1 MDYLTNHYK
10 FKAEQLQERYEF
22 LKYQLKIIT
31 EARNDSKA
39 ADAGEPSETWGARE
53 IRLEKLYN
61 KFKNVNDAQF
71 AEWLK
76 ASGLDNES
84 MEILERSRK
93 AGKFDAK
100 GASSNSSSAPKTETP
115 KAETPPKTETPKAE
129 PSSASKTETPKAPNS
144 GPTPPPRRDP
154 YAERNAEARRRADQR
169 ASRSAAEAEA
179 RAAKGETAKPAS
191 EVKAKKPAGPSKFI
205 TFVKGQFPTLTKPS
219 TVPGALKREI
229 VGGVKHMFT
238 PAGLAGLGA
247 GYVADKA
254 LDVAADVTGVE
265 TLKNPWVKTPTS
277 WAAMNAVD
285 TAVGQGAR
293 ALGTR
298 AGLAA
303 VGGSAVSGALLG
315 AAAYGGYKAGEA
327 LSDVELPF
335 QGEGKRATVSDALGK
350 GIYYAARSPFNWI
363 AGNATGAGTSD
374 LNEKP
379 KGVAG
384 GDAAMLARNAAADEE
399 EKQKAK
405 ERAEWIANRA
415 KQLQGQSEND

>member
-1 MDYLTNHYK
+1 MDYLTNHYI

-22 LKYQLKIIT
+22 LQYQLKIIT
-31 EARNDSKA
+31 EARNDSRA
-39 ADAGEPSETWGARE
+39 ADAGESSETWGARE

-71 AEWLK
+71 TEWLK
-76 ASGLDNES
+76 DSGLDNES

-115 KAETPPKTETPKAE
+115 KAE

-154 YAERNAEARRRADQR
+154 DAERNAEARRRADQR

-179 RAAKGETAKPAS
+179 EAAKGEPAKPAS
-191 EVKAKKPAGPSKFI
+191 EVKAKKPAGPNKFT
-205 TFVKGQFPTLTKPS
+205 TFVKGQFPTSVKNYPS
-219 TVPGALKREI
+219 ALGKEI
-229 VGGVKHMFT
+229 KDTAKTIFT
-238 PAGLAGLGA
+238 PRGFGGFAGGLGA
-247 GYVADKA
+247 AYGADKA
-254 LDVAADVTGVE
+254 LEAAGIENEWVRQAGSWGAGAAGDVAVTSILGGA
-265 TLKNPWVKTPTS
+265 LPTAGAIGG
-277 WAAMNAVD
+277 AAL
-285 TAVGQGAR
+285 QGAGLGVA
-293 ALGTR
+293 AL
-298 AGLAA
+298 A
-303 VGGSAVSGALLG
+303 
-315 AAAYGGYKAGEA
+315 GYKAGEA
-327 LSDVELPF
+327 ISDLELPF

-350 GIYYAARSPFNWI
+350 GLYYAARSPFNWI

-384 GDAAMLARNAAADEE
+384 GDPVILARNAAADEE

-405 ERAEWIANRA
+405 ERAQWIANRA
-415 KQLQGQSEND
+415 KELQGQSNGA